1 MGKIIN
7 GQLGKII
14 NDEPRNQVIAGRSI
28 HQKHRWEI
36 KVLTQISLCKSQPL
50 LATADVDQL
59 SSLRGK
65 QDELFEVMHLV
76 LLEKSEI
83 GIETSLKRNVQALQ
97 KDLEEK
103 DEQYRNVVNQLQE
116 IRSAELEQ
124 KLTDA
129 LRNAGTMEDQVKQ
142 LRFELTLFQDHLHSN
157 QSQPT
162 IVPLNSQVELD
173 EHAQRSASISLN
185 GSSNERIVESHEK
198 NFRYRRLEKSSR
210 SLPYPPLHTYRN
222 AKGSGQQREQTD
234 MSIDDEEVE
243 AEDTVASRVVL
254 S

>member
-1 MGKIIN
+1 
-7 GQLGKII
+7 
-14 NDEPRNQVIAGRSI
+14 
-28 HQKHRWEI
+28 
-36 KVLTQISLCKSQPL
+36 
-50 LATADVDQL
+50 
-59 SSLRGK
+59 
-65 QDELFEVMHLV
+65 MHLV

-162 IVPLNSQVELD
+162 ITKTEGGFVEHELPIQYTA
-173 EHAQRSASISLN
+173 ESISESHVVVQAQRSASISLN
-185 GSSNERIVESHEK
+185 GSSNERFVQGQQTRSLSSSPGSSNHTRRTSGIAGLKKALDLCHTPVA
-198 NFRYRRLEKSSR
+198 RRLITRQKHSISPSTR
-210 SLPYPPLHTYRN
+210 TYRN
-222 AKGSGQQREQTD
+222 AKGSGIFPESQQRDQTD